1 MTGTLDPAY
10 KKVEN
15 AFIQKVVGL
24 HSNDLRDDT
33 SPPPSIEQD
42 DWTRMHPQLV
52 KRVCGG
58 TNTWAQLN
66 TAARSTIGRKACRH
80 LVYDYLLKLTDC
92 KKHPECKDTDV
103 RELVLR
109 HVSSLTR
116 NSVGG
121 SLYLLWPGAGQF
133 LRDTVMKQDEWV
145 NLKPRGGGKP
155 RKRQAPE
162 NDDAAAAGGGA
173 GAASAEDNDTAPPP
187 LAKKAKTSPTAF
199 GDGMNSET
207 PDEYQCPIT
216 MEVMNDPVMAA
227 DGHTY
232 ERAAIEQW
240 FSQNSAPILS
250 PKTNR
255 GLAHLHLTPNHA
267 LKALIQDHLQ
277 SRAGGGGS
285 SSA

>member
-15 AFIQKVVGL
+15 DFIQEVVGL

-92 KKHPECKDTDV
+92 KKHPECKDRDV

-121 SLYLLWPGAGQF
+121 SLYLLWPEAGQF

-162 NDDAAAAGGGA
+162 NDDDAAAAAAAGGGG
-173 GAASAEDNDTAPPP
+173 GAALTEDNDTAPPP
-187 LAKKAKTSPTAF
+187 EKKAKATTS
-199 GDGMNSET
+199 
-207 PDEYQCPIT
+207 
-216 MEVMNDPVMAA
+216 AA
-227 DGHTY
+227 
-232 ERAAIEQW
+232 
-240 FSQNSAPILS
+240 APAELQEHQECTICMDAKKDTVVL
-250 PKTNR
+250 PC
-255 GLAHLHLTPNHA
+255 GHLTTCSTCAPA
-267 LKALIQDHLQ
+267 EGELCPVCRGVVEKKVKVYF
-277 SRAGGGGS
+277 
-285 SSA
+285 